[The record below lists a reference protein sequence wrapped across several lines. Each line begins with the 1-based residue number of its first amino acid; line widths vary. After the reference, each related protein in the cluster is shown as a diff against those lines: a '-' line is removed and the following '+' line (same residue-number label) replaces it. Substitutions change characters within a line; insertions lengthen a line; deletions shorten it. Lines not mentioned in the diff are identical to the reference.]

1 MDPGYFLGELQS
13 KWRFRKSPVINLQVM
28 VLVGEVAHYDL
39 YRSIAIV
46 QWNELF
52 QRGFVTDG
60 VKCLGIVQEY
70 LYCSLIQI
78 QGFSNNIS
86 EFK

>member
-1 MDPGYFLGELQS
+1 
-13 KWRFRKSPVINLQVM
+13 M

-52 QRGFVTDG
+52 QRGFVTDS
-60 VKCLGIVQEY
+60 VKCIGIVQEY
-70 LYCSLIQI
+70 WYCSLIQI

-86 EFK
+86 EFKWKGCCRMTLTKTDWVEL